1 MTQLVEGGL
10 RLTFPAG
17 WQALKFDDTSW
28 HRQRFGHHQAMDVL
42 ATHSGQHWWIEIKDC
57 EGFEQDNRPR
67 MSPAEPQEVEQAR
80 TWVKSQG
87 LESRVRLTRAKPF
100 IIDELIEKL
109 RSTLVSV
116 LAAKRQGEAEL
127 QPYVAVYD
135 QGMPFSVI
143 LLLTWDIADFN
154 RLAQRLQQKLNRVLL
169 PYGLQGLVVNDLGR
183 VAGLACQVSRI

>member
-1 MTQLVEGGL
+1 MCGL
-10 RLTFPAG
+10 
-17 WQALKFDDTSW
+17 
-28 HRQRFGHHQAMDVL
+28 
-42 ATHSGQHWWIEIKDC
+42 
-57 EGFEQDNRPR
+57 
-67 MSPAEPQEVEQAR
+67 
-80 TWVKSQG
+80 
-87 LESRVRLTRAKPF
+87 RAKPF

-127 QPYVAVYD
+127 QPYVAVFD

-183 VAGLACQVSRI
+183 VTGLACQVSRI